1 MSPKSLIPVFYVVTR
16 AGRRTSPS
24 DYWTWEE
31 AEKEAEK
38 LRLRLKKWN
47 DKDHSKV
54 QIIKTTQPESI
65 T

>member
-1 MSPKSLIPVFYVVTR
+1 MSPKSIIPVFYVVTR